1 MNALDPGLVP
11 KRELSLSARSMY
23 DINKDSTDKV
33 LGFCEENKIEV
44 VSRIPF
50 NTKVTEAMID
60 GKTIIECALEGDV
73 SKEIE
78 RIWKGCQES
87 F

>member
-1 MNALDPGLVP
+1 
-11 KRELSLSARSMY
+11 MY
-23 DINKDSTDKV
+23 DINKDNTDKV
-33 LGFCEENKIEV
+33 LGFGEENNIKV
-44 VSRIPF
+44 VGRIPF

-60 GKTIIECALEGDV
+60 GKTIIECALDGDV
-73 SKEIE
+73 SEEIE